1 MMRIQTLSR
10 EEAANFFNAYVEDN
24 HLLETFYDSLTMD
37 YIKLRNDLLKI
48 EKESLCAESY
58 KTDLSFGLKLYEY
71 LNNCDWFNETL
82 AGNYGF
88 WRYVSLKVVPDIIER
103 RCGFN
108 APYFYEKTTRMY
120 IPKLW
125 WYIYMSYQGSI
136 EETEKVLS
144 RLNTD
149 YIMQLVERTGRS
161 GFFLEISRE
170 IMRQFSILPSDVVNK
185 RVNGSNLFRRVLIQ
199 NTAKMD
205 NYNLVAEGDEKRY
218 VNDLFLSCKVEVNK
232 YEQN

>member
-10 EEAANFFNAYVEDN
+10 EEAANFFNAYVNDN
-24 HLLETFYDSLTMD
+24 RLLETFDDSLTMD
-37 YIKLRNDLLKI
+37 YIKLRYDLLKI

-103 RCGFN
+103 RCGYN

-125 WYIYMSYQGSI
+125 WYIHMSYQGSI

-149 YIMQLVERTGRS
+149 YIMLLVERTGRS

-170 IMRQFSILPSDVVNK
+170 IMRQFSILPSDVANK
-185 RVNGSNLFRRVLIQ
+185 RINGSNLFRRVLIQ

-205 NYNLVAEGDEKRY
+205 NYNLVAEGNEKRY

>member
-1 MMRIQTLSR
+1 MRIQVISR
-10 EEAANFFNAYVEDN
+10 DEAASIFNSYIECNSLPENF
-24 HLLETFYDSLTMD
+24 DSSLSSD
-37 YIKLRNDLLKI
+37 YLKLRNDLLKI
-48 EKESLCAESY
+48 ENESTHSESY

-71 LNNCDWFNETL
+71 LNKCEWFSETI

-88 WRYVSLKVVPDIIER
+88 WRYVSLKVVPDIIQR

-125 WYIYMSYQGSI
+125 WYIHMSFQGSI
-136 EETEKVLS
+136 EKTENVLLP
-144 RLNTD
+144 LNTD
-149 YIMQLVERTGRS
+149 YIMQLVERTGRG

-170 IMRQFSILPSDVVNK
+170 IMHQFSILPTDIINK
-185 RVNGSNLFRRVLIQ
+185 KINGSNLFRRVLIQ

-205 NYNLVAEGDEKRY
+205 NYNLVAEDDAEKY
-218 VNDLFLSCKVEVNK
+218 VNDLFLSCKVEVSK